1 MDTQDLPAKTP
12 KDLANSPGF
21 TVVEDDDVAF
31 GVALSREV
39 HRIYGLYMADELPAT
54 DSVQA
59 GLMLT
64 MEMFT
69 TLQNSVTDG
78 MPALRLQV
86 GSAQVREMLGTLF
99 GYDLPTRRSRELPPD
114 RQRARVH
121 RSSRS
126 IATHTARHAIERP
139 SPGPVQDDRKEL
151 VEQNPS
157 APLQETNVPPATASA
172 TAGEISAPL
181 AGASRPG
188 GLAQYWEKQ
197 PLLVQVVA
205 TLVGIVLAALL
216 IDAPFA
222 IVALF
227 PNYLFP
233 LTALFVGVFVASKP
247 AFRIIRSRR
256 YASTWA
262 GQEFAGGR

>member
-1 MDTQDLPAKTP
+1 MQDLPAKTP
-12 KDLANSPGF
+12 TDLANPAGF

-31 GVALSREV
+31 GVALSREI
-39 HRIYGLYMADELPAT
+39 HRIYGIYMADELPAT
-54 DSVQA
+54 DSVRA

-86 GSAQVREMLGTLF
+86 GAAQVREMLGTLF
-99 GYDLPTRRSRELPPD
+99 GYDLPTRRSRELTPD
-114 RQRARVH
+114 GHRARVH

-126 IATHTARHAIERP
+126 IATHTARHAIDRQ
-139 SPGPVQDDRKEL
+139 SPGPVQGDRKEL
-151 VEQNPS
+151 VEQNPPVS
-157 APLQETNVPPATASA
+157 IPEVIVPPETPATPEQ
-172 TAGEISAPL
+172 EIVAPS
-181 AGASRPG
+181 AGASRSGP
-188 GLAQYWEKQ
+188 LARNWERQ
-197 PLLVQVVA
+197 PLPVQVVA
-205 TLVGIVLAALL
+205 TLVGIVLAASL

-227 PNYLFP
+227 PNYFFP
-233 LTALFVGVFVASKP
+233 LAAVFIGVFLASKP

-256 YASTWA
+256 PASA
-262 GQEFAGGR
+262 